1 MRPGMRPSGGYLITG
16 GGDPL
21 TGEYN
26 FLEQRLLFAS
36 GGQVL
41 FLVTEDVRELAQAW
55 REVYARVLGAKA
67 TGLVVLKSR
76 EVALDR
82 SLARRVAEARLV
94 WLASRAPQ
102 ALLERLRDTPLQRAL
117 AAVVAGGGHLGA
129 FGETSAVLG
138 ATAPLPEGERL
149 AFTYG
154 LALLPGVVAFPGFE
168 RPGSFEALAQAT
180 AAQPDLT
187 GVGLPSG
194 SAVGVDLEGNARVL
208 QGRVT
213 RLGAGESRV
222 FRTSIRGLVADL
234 LAAGERFK
242 LPVYPRGGVG

>member
-1 MRPGMRPSGGYLITG
+1 MGPGMRPSGGYLITG

-26 FLEQRLLFAS
+26 LLEQRLLFAS

-41 FLVTEDVRELAQAW
+41 FLVTEEVRELAQAW

-67 TGLVVLKSR
+67 TGLVVVQSR

-82 SLARRVAEARLV
+82 ALARKVATARLV
-94 WLASRAPQ
+94 WLASRWPQ
-102 ALLERLRDTPLQRAL
+102 RLLDRLKDTPLLKAL
-117 AAVVAGGGHLGA
+117 ATVVAAGGHLGA
-129 FGETSAVLG
+129 FGETGAVLG
-138 ATAPLPEGERL
+138 ATAALPEGERL

-154 LALLPGVVAFPGFE
+154 LALLPGLVAFPGFE
-168 RPGSFEALAQAT
+168 RPGSFEALAEAT

-187 GVGLPSG
+187 GVGLPRG
-194 SAVGVDLEGNARVL
+194 SAIGIDLKGNARVL

-213 RLGAGESRV
+213 RLGAGESQVSRE
-222 FRTSIRGLVADL
+222 SIRGLVADL

-242 LPVYPRGGVG
+242 LPVYPHRA

>member
-1 MRPGMRPSGGYLITG
+1 MRPQGGYLITG

-26 FLEQRLLFAS
+26 LLEQRLLFAS
-36 GGQVL
+36 GGRVL
-41 FLVTEDVRELAQAW
+41 FLVTEEVRELAQAW

-67 TGLVVLKSR
+67 TGLVVVKSR

-82 SLARRVAEARLV
+82 VLARRVAEARLV
-94 WLASRAPQ
+94 WLASRAPRP
-102 ALLERLRDTPLQRAL
+102 LLDRLWDTPLLKAP
-117 AAVVAGGGHLGA
+117 AAWVPTGGHLGA
-129 FGETSAVLG
+129 FGETSAALG
-138 ATAPLPEGERL
+138 ATAPLPEGERT
-149 AFTYG
+149 AFAYG

-187 GVGLPSG
+187 GVGLPRG
-194 SAVGVDLEGNARVL
+194 SALGVDLEGNARVL

-213 RLGAGESRV
+213 RLGASTSQV
-222 FRTSIRGLVADL
+222 HHHSIRGLVADL

-242 LPVYPRGGVG
+242 LPVYRPGA